1 MIPLWVWLRKR
12 RLERAL
18 REYPLYDPPHKVE
31 ERLLSREKAAEN
43 FDYFMRVR
51 LQRVAYF
58 RQWLRRHF
66 GVAVTLDEK
75 GVRALSHWGNQYAGL
90 LRTKGPD
97 GRLTKSYFTYDP
109 PWTGENVGCNV
120 VFDMGITL
128 GEAVIANCPK
138 LRWDFDPI
146 SAILPNEAK
155 VLKRTSGMS
164 FQRPRLTGFDNP
176 AYGIAPLHEVNTFA
190 ISMMQYTTTVEGMKR
205 FRKIHR
211 FDRRLIDEQLINAF
225 TQTLKDYPEGDPVGL
240 RREMGTEEYLKL
252 VDSESAESNQDGSD
266 E

>member
-66 GVAVTLDEK
+66 GVVVTLDER
-75 GVRALSHWGNQYAGL
+75 GVRALNRWAVDYAGL
-90 LRTKGPD
+90 LLVKDVNGNPTM
-97 GRLTKSYFTYDP
+97 SYFTYDP
-109 PWTGENVGCNV
+109 PWTGESAGHNVI
-120 VFDMGITL
+120 FDMGTML
-128 GEAVIANCPK
+128 GEAIVANCPK

-146 SAILPNEAK
+146 SGLLPNEAK
-155 VLKRTSGMS
+155 VLKQSPGS
-164 FQRPRLTGFDNP
+164 SCQRPMLTGFDNP
-176 AYGIAPLHEVNTFA
+176 AYEKYRSRAPTCF
-190 ISMMQYTTTVEGMKR
+190 R
-205 FRKIHR
+205 FR
-211 FDRRLIDEQLINAF
+211 
-225 TQTLKDYPEGDPVGL
+225 
-240 RREMGTEEYLKL
+240 
-252 VDSESAESNQDGSD
+252 
-266 E
+266 